1 MNARKAL
8 ADWLDQRVAA
18 RAAQKRPRLD
28 PTSAALME
36 PEIIALSEPAE
47 PQANDHVRHTLHRA
61 LQGRP
66 VLETCE
72 PAEAESVETAGS
84 SAVEID
90 SEAMGRLDQE
100 AGASSTRSFA
110 DLWQA
115 MGPAQA
121 TPAKP
126 PAPSPAP
133 PQPRFELIRGANE
146 TGIPSGMH
154 DEATLRRLILA
165 GKRFSGFVLFIG
177 VTDAHGR
184 LATDKDLLRTIEIFV
199 AGLLREN
206 EFGCRY
212 GADEFVVLLPEKHGE
227 EAQLRLTTLSEQL
240 WDYQLREAGRFS
252 IVFAWG
258 SAERHHESL
267 GEGIAEAAER
277 MQETRRTRRLVS
289 VDMLRSQPRAAA
301 I

>member
-1 MNARKAL
+1 MNTRKAL
-8 ADWLDQRVAA
+8 ADWLDKRVAA
-18 RAAQKRPRLD
+18 RAAQKSPLLD
-28 PTSAALME
+28 PTSARLVE
-36 PEIIALSEPAE
+36 PEIIALPEAE
-47 PQANDHVRHTLHRA
+47 ANDHVRHTLHRA

-66 VLETCE
+66 VLESCE
-72 PAEAESVETAGS
+72 PVEAEIVETAGPS
-84 SAVEID
+84 HVEID
-90 SEAMGRLDQE
+90 NEAMGLLDQE
-100 AGASSTRSFA
+100 TGASSTRSFA

-115 MGPAQA
+115 MGPADVPRRQ
-121 TPAKP
+121 PAPAP
-126 PAPSPAP
+126 PTAPSPATQ

-146 TGIPSGMH
+146 TGLPSGMH

-165 GKRFSGFVLFIG
+165 GKRFSGFVFFIS
-177 VTDAHGR
+177 VNNT
-184 LATDKDLLRTIEIFV
+184 TDKDLLRTIEIFI

-212 GADEFVVLLPEKHGE
+212 GADEFVVLLPEKHGND
-227 EAQLRLTTLSEQL
+227 AQLRLTALAEQL

-258 SAERHHESL
+258 SAELHHESL

-277 MQETRRTRRLVS
+277 MQDTRRKRRLVS